1 MSINITDNDHSDI
14 VSYIISRP
22 ELIIEEIIPQYFENI
37 DFDDYKEFKKNCDEI
52 FDKINSELDNDEF
65 PNEFPNLNLN
75 YDEQLIQIENQDI
88 QFAFEK
94 FVNRNDR
101 NSLTDL
107 IQAINK
113 NTK

>member
-14 VSYIISRP
+14 VSYIISNP
-22 ELIIEEIIPQYFENI
+22 ELIIDEIIPQYFENI

-65 PNEFPNLNLN
+65 PNLNLN
-75 YDEQLIQIENQDI
+75 YDEQLIEIENQDI

-94 FVNRNDR
+94 FKNNNDR
-101 NSLTDL
+101 NSLIDL
-107 IQAINK
+107 IQVINQ

>member
-1 MSINITDNDHSDI
+1 MSININ
-14 VSYIISRP
+14 
-22 ELIIEEIIPQYFENI
+22 
-37 DFDDYKEFKKNCDEI
+37 FDYYKKFKKNCDEI

-65 PNEFPNLNLN
+65 PNLNLN
-75 YDEQLIQIENQDI
+75 YDEQLIEIENQDI

>member
-1 MSINITDNDHSDI
+1 MHITDNDHGDI
-14 VSYIISRP
+14 VLYIISNP
-22 ELIIEEIIPQYFENI
+22 ELIIDEIIPQYFENI

-52 FDKINSELDNDEF
+52 FDEINSELDNDEF
-65 PNEFPNLNLN
+65 PNLNLDH
-75 YDEQLIQIENQDI
+75 DEQLIEITNQDI

-94 FVNRNDR
+94 FTKRKDK

-107 IQAINK
+107 IQTINQ